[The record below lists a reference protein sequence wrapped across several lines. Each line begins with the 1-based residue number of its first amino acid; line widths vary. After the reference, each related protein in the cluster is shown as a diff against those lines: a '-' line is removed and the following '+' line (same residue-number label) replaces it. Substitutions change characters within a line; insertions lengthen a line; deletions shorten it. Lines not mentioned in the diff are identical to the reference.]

1 MTIKNR
7 LREWITILN
16 IIAVSAFFGYGIKT
30 VYNGEVLGLGYWFLA
45 VILQKYNIISFSKI
59 LLLLSIGFLSSFH
72 HEMGRYVI
80 FGREIYIC
88 LVIFFTFLVT
98 VLFYSWQ
105 HNRVSKLAL
114 HE

>member
-45 VILQKYNIISFSKI
+45 VILFCTQITFYFLKDKNMQMNVEIEEAMASKI
-59 LLLLSIGFLSSFH
+59 KFEADEH
-72 HEMGRYVI
+72 RKYRDRYNYVKMAY
-80 FGREIYIC
+80 E
-88 LVIFFTFLVT
+88 
-98 VLFYSWQ
+98 
-105 HNRVSKLAL
+105 
-114 HE
+114 EEE